1 MVQRAGCSSRS
12 LCCLM
17 GVFHMTD
24 TPAQLIR
31 VSSCDQRATPRCFL
45 KLTTCSLAANWSA
58 IFCTP
63 ALLDTSP

>member
-1 MVQRAGCSSRS
+1 
-12 LCCLM
+12 M

-31 VSSCDQRATPRCFL
+31 VSSYDQRATPRCFL